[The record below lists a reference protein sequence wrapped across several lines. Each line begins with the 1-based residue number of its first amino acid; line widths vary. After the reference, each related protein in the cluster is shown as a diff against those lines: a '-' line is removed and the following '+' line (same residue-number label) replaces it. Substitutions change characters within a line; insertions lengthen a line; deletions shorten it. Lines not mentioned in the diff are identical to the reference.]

1 MSLIQIISCRSQ
13 EAKRDH
19 SVCNVE
25 KNSMNSLYEEYG
37 LGYHSILVDS
47 GIKVTDYFPIWTEM

>member
-47 GIKVTDYFPIWTEM
+47 GIKVTDYFPI